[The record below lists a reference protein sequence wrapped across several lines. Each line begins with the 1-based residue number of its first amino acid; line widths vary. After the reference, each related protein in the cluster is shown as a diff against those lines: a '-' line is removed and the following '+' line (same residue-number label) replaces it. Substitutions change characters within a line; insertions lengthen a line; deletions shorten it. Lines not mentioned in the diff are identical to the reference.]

1 MKFNFDTPEPEV
13 RIEIVPLIDVI
24 FCILTFFILAAVTL
38 TRQTAIN
45 VDLPKATSAS
55 AQMRKL
61 LIVTVDPIGQIYVEK
76 QPVSPDQLFQAVGNF
91 RRTSPTGTIVLYA
104 SRAASY
110 NDVVYVLDQIR
121 AVGGDRVAL
130 ATLPSTSS
138 PGSPLDSTV
147 PGLSSPNPGNNGLSS
162 PNSLPSLGG
171 ASSPALP
178 NTLPNTGTL
187 PGSAL
192 PNGSNSPYGLNQP
205 ALPGL
210 ESAPPAGSTQP
221 STAPGKP

>member
-1 MKFNFDTPEPEV
+1 MKLNFDTPEPEV

-24 FCILTFFILAAVTL
+24 FCLLTFFILAAVTL

-45 VDLPKATSAS
+45 VDLPKATSGA

-76 QPVSPDQLFQAVGNF
+76 QPVSPDQLYQAVGNF
-91 RRTSPTGTIVLYA
+91 RKTSPTGTIVLYA

-130 ATLPSTSS
+130 ATLPNAALPSGDGTAPNSNN
-138 PGSPLDSTV
+138 T
-147 PGLSSPNPGNNGLSS
+147 GLSSPNLPRLGN
-162 PNSLPSLGG
+162 PST
-171 ASSPALP
+171 PLP
-178 NTLPNTGTL
+178 NLSPDAVPSTL
-187 PGSAL
+187 PGSTL
-192 PNGSNSPYGLNQP
+192 PNSSSSPYGLNQP

-210 ESAPPAGSTQP
+210 GSAPSTGSTQQSPIP
-221 STAPGKP
+221 SRP

>member
-38 TRQTAIN
+38 TRQTGIN
-45 VDLPKATSAS
+45 VDLPKATSGA

-76 QPVSPDQLFQAVGNF
+76 QPVSPDQLYQAVGNF

-130 ATLPSTSS
+130 ATLPNSASPSIDGTLPGLNS
-138 PGSPLDSTV
+138 PGSD
-147 PGLSSPNPGNNGLSS
+147 GLASPNA
-162 PNSLPSLGG
+162 LPSFGG
-171 ASSPALP
+171 AGVPLPTALP
-178 NTLPNTGTL
+178 SAGSL

-192 PNGSNSPYGLNQP
+192 PSNNPYGLNQP
-205 ALPGL
+205 VLPGV
-210 ESAPPAGSTQP
+210 ESAPPSGSKPNTVP
-221 STAPGKP
+221 SKP